1 MSRIGWW
8 YDVAERECLNIAHRG
23 ARAHAPENTLQ
34 AFDLA
39 LKMGADMIEL
49 DVHPTADGHVV
60 VHHDDDVLRCTDA
73 AQRFPRRASYF
84 ISDFSL
90 AELRE
95 LDAGSWFGDVAG
107 TIRIPTLDEV
117 LAIAEA
123 DSTFV
128 NIELKMIPRMYREL
142 VPRVIECV
150 NRARAAHLVLLT
162 SFDHQALREVRARSA
177 EIATGVLS
185 SDRLA
190 DPVEYLAA
198 LDADAYHPSCD
209 AIGAY
214 AADGMLDYDTIQ
226 ALHGVFKQ
234 INVWTCNEPQR
245 MQQLVDAGV
254 TGIIT
259 DYPKRLQKVLLDA
272 PSPFDQE

>member
-8 YDVAERECLNIAHRG
+8 YDAAERECLNIAHRG

-39 LKMGADMIEL
+39 LEMGADMVEL
-49 DVHPTADGHVV
+49 DVHLTSDGHVV

-73 AQRFPRRASYF
+73 AQRFPGRSSYF

-95 LDAGSWFGDVAG
+95 LDAGSWFADVA
-107 TIRIPTLDEV
+107 TAVRIPTLAEV
-117 LAIAEA
+117 LEITEA

-128 NIELKMIPRMYREL
+128 NIELKLIPRMYREL
-142 VPRVIECV
+142 VSRVLECV

-162 SFDHQALREVRARSA
+162 SFDHRALLEVRARSV

-185 SDRLA
+185 SERLA
-190 DPVEYLAA
+190 EPVEYLAA

-209 AIGAY
+209 AIGVH
-214 AADGMLDYDTIQ
+214 AADGQLDTATIE
-226 ALHGVFKQ
+226 ALRAAFKQ
-234 INVWTCNEPQR
+234 INVWTCNEPAG
-245 MQQLVDAGV
+245 MQQLLEAGV

-259 DYPKRLQKVLLDA
+259 DYPDRLRKVLRDA
-272 PSPFDQE
+272 PSPFEPE